1 MNKKKIIIFGII
13 GIMII
18 NIITLVL
25 SIIFNNFD
33 IIAIT
38 NSILFLSLFLV
49 SNIYSS
55 NILKENHRNENDKKT
70 KKEME
75 KRIEIRS
82 TLRVFIIIELVLT
95 ISSIILAVLI

>member
-18 NIITLVL
+18 NIMTLVL
-25 SIIFNNFD
+25 SIIFSNFD

-49 SNIYSS
+49 SNICSS
-55 NILKENHRNENDKKT
+55 IILKENHRNENDKKT

-82 TLRVFIIIELVLT
+82 MLRVFIIIELVLT

>member
-18 NIITLVL
+18 NIMTLVL

-49 SNIYSS
+49 SNICSS
-55 NILKENHRNENDKKT
+55 NILKENHRNENDKKI

-82 TLRVFIIIELVLT
+82 MLRVFIIIELVLT